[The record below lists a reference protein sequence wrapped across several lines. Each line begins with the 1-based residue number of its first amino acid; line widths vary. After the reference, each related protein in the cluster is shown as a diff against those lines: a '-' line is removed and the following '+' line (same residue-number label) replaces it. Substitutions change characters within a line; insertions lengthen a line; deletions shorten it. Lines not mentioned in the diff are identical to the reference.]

1 MENRIEVTL
10 RYSKPNNAAEGK
22 AKEFIQ
28 PEALETL
35 ETEEDCYCKCEF
47 CSVVTRRQFDWGSMK
62 DNKQQTVANNLY
74 ISNCFCKIDIGISEG
89 WQIYKATTKNWL
101 DITLVSW

>member
-1 MENRIEVTL
+1 
-10 RYSKPNNAAEGK
+10 
-22 AKEFIQ
+22 
-28 PEALETL
+28 
-35 ETEEDCYCKCEF
+35 
-47 CSVVTRRQFDWGSMK
+47 MK